1 MAILTEER
9 FEARLKRFRETLME
23 DFAALLE
30 AALDFQ
36 EEVQAQDLDED
47 EEEEGRIIAQDNV
60 LIYEKDG
67 FLGARSAD
75 WDIYGFE
82 EMGALLEAV
91 CDKVE
96 AYSPVED

>member
-9 FEARLKRFRETLME
+9 FEARLQRFRETLME

-30 AALDFQ
+30 AAIDFQ
-36 EEVQAQDLDED
+36 EDEEVPDED
-47 EEEEGRIIAQDNV
+47 EDEEGRIIAQDNV

-82 EMGALLEAV
+82 EMGELLDAV
-91 CDKVE
+91 CQKVE
-96 AYSPVED
+96 AYSPVEG